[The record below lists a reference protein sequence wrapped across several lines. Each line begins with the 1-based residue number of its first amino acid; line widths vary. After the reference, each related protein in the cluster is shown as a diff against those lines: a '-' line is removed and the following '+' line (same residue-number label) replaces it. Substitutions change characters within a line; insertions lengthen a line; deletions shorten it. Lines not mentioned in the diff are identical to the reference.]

1 MQVVKEREMRLLALS
16 ELLNKRYHNTMSS
29 NWGFRILWKWRAVVT
44 EKWDETTERESADLE
59 FENLKPNCNVHND
72 LAAANLVVLIFFVD

>member
-1 MQVVKEREMRLLALS
+1 M
-16 ELLNKRYHNTMSS
+16 
-29 NWGFRILWKWRAVVT
+29 T

-72 LAAANLVVLIFFVD
+72 LAVANLVVLIFFAD